1 MGRLLNDMNI
11 IKKGSIVNYN
21 NRWMKVTA
29 LFKDSVNL
37 GPVWGG
43 RNGFSG
49 IVKGVPLS
57 SVREDGEAWRK
68 NWERSETY
76 QSM

>member
-1 MGRLLNDMNI
+1 MNKI
-11 IKKGSIVNYN
+11 VKGSIVNYN
-21 NRWMKVTA
+21 NRWMRVTA
-29 LFKDSVNL
+29 VFSNTVNL
-37 GPVWGG
+37 GPIWGG

-49 IVKGVPLS
+49 IVKGVSLS

>member
-1 MGRLLNDMNI
+1 MNKI
-11 IKKGSIVNYN
+11 VKGSIVNYN
-21 NRWMKVTA
+21 NQWMKVTA
-29 LFKDSVNL
+29 LFKNTVNL
-37 GPVWGG
+37 GPIWGG

-49 IVKGVPLS
+49 IIKGVPLN
-57 SVREDGEAWRK
+57 SVREDSEAWRK